1 MQPVDFY
8 DMKKILL
15 TLCMVLCLVPTAW
28 AGNPAGIIRTLVN
41 EFRDEPG
48 FEVVDMGPVALGL
61 IRAAA
66 RGEVKTEED
75 RKALQVFKDIKRLT
89 VLDFSDAEASR
100 KEKFLRKAKRV
111 LAEEEML
118 MEAKDGGETVR
129 VYGMS
134 NAAGDILEDIIIL
147 AGDALISV
155 RGKIRADLVGELIQQ
170 SEK

>member
-1 MQPVDFY
+1 
-8 DMKKILL
+8 
-15 TLCMVLCLVPTAW
+15 MVLCLFPTAW
-28 AGNPAGIIRTLVN
+28 AGNPSGKIRTLMN

-66 RGEVKTEED
+66 RGEVKTEDD

-89 VLDFSDAEASR
+89 ILDFSDEEASR

-111 LAEEEML
+111 LADEEML
-118 MEAKDGGETVR
+118 LEAKDGGETIR
-129 VYGMS
+129 VYGLS
-134 NAAGDILEDIIIL
+134 NAAGDILEDVILL

-155 RGKIRADLVGELIQQ
+155 RGKIRADLVGELVNQA
-170 SEK
+170 EK

>member
-1 MQPVDFY
+1 
-8 DMKKILL
+8 
-15 TLCMVLCLVPTAW
+15 MVLCLVPTAW
-28 AGNPAGIIRTLVN
+28 AGNPSGLIRTLVN
-41 EFRDEPG
+41 EFRDQPG

-66 RGEVKTEED
+66 RGEVKNEED

-89 VLDFSDAEASR
+89 ILDFSDADAAH

-129 VYGMS
+129 IYGMS
-134 NAAGDILEDIIIL
+134 NAAGDILEDIILL
-147 AGDALISV
+147 ADDALISV
-155 RGKIRADLVGELIQQ
+155 RGKIRADLVGELVNQA
-170 SEK
+170 EK